1 MDTTYVPL
9 DMTAPAARP
18 ELRTRVRRWIM
29 RRIVRSFMLVYAG
42 ATALAGVV
50 GRRPRA
56 LPAEGADILL
66 TGAFYSNNWI
76 HSHLLPLA
84 RSERCRRLRVVST
97 FEIDALPKV
106 ELITPPRW
114 LRRIAGDTGA
124 RLLTFIGV
132 AIRTRPDIVGGFHL
146 LINGLLAAFVARLVG
161 ARSLYFCV
169 GGPAEVLDGGLSS
182 ENRLFERLEVPDPVV
197 ERRLL
202 HALDRFDWIITMG
215 TRARRFF
222 AERGVRASCHVISGG
237 LNAVRYFPA
246 TETPRAD
253 FIFVGRLVPIKRV
266 DLFLDAI
273 RQIANTRPG
282 VSAIVVGDGKE
293 LPALQAQATRL
304 GIGANVQ
311 FVGQRADIERWLRDA
326 RVFVMTSDSEGL
338 SLALIEA
345 MLCGLPAVVSD
356 VGDLGDLVDD
366 GVNGFLVQERTGAAF
381 AKKMMEIIGDDVRRA
396 GFARAARSGAERFEL
411 SSCVKLWDETLAK
424 PVTNSK
430 V

>member
-1 MDTTYVPL
+1 MDATYVPL
-9 DMTAPAARP
+9 DMTAPATRP
-18 ELRTRVRRWIM
+18 GLRTRLRRWTM
-29 RRIVRSFMLVYAG
+29 RRIVRGFMLVYAG
-42 ATALAGVV
+42 VTAFAGFI

-56 LPAEGADILL
+56 IPAAGADILL

-97 FEIDALPKV
+97 FEIDSLPKV

-124 RLLTFIGV
+124 RLLTFVGV
-132 AIRTRPDIVGGFHL
+132 AIRSRPHIVGGFHL
-146 LINGLLAAFVARLVG
+146 LINGLLAAFVGKLVG

-169 GGPAEVLDGGLSS
+169 GGPAEVLDGGLNS

-202 HALDRFDWIITMG
+202 RALDRFDWIITMG

-222 AERGVRASCHVISGG
+222 AERGVKASCHVISGG

-246 TETPRAD
+246 TEPPRAD

-273 RQIANTRPG
+273 RHIADTRPE
-282 VSAIVVGDGKE
+282 VSAVVVGDGKE
-293 LPALQAQATRL
+293 MAALQAQAQRL
-304 GIGANVQ
+304 GLADNVR
-311 FVGQRADIERWLRDA
+311 FVGQQSDIERWLREA

-356 VGDLGDLVDD
+356 VGDLGDLVES
-366 GVNGFLVQERTGAAF
+366 GVNGYLVPERAASAF
-381 AKKMMEIIGDDVRRA
+381 AARMAELIRDEPRRA
-396 GFARAARSGAERFEL
+396 GFARAARQGAERFEL
-411 SSCVKLWDETLAK
+411 SSCVKLWDQALAA
-424 PVTNSK
+424 PATNSK

>member
-1 MDTTYVPL
+1 
-9 DMTAPAARP
+9 MTVSAPRP
-18 ELRTRVRRWIM
+18 GLRTRLRRWTM
-29 RRIVRSFMLVYAG
+29 RRVVRAFMLVYAG
-42 ATALAGVV
+42 ATAFAGFI

-56 LPAEGADILL
+56 IPAEGADILL

-84 RSERCRRLRVVST
+84 RSGRCRRLRVVST
-97 FEIDALPKV
+97 FQIDPLPKV

-114 LRRIAGDTGA
+114 LRKIAGDTGA
-124 RLLTFIGV
+124 RLLTFVGV
-132 AIRTRPDIVGGFHL
+132 SIRSRPDIVGGFHL
-146 LINGLLAAFVARLVG
+146 LINGLLAAFVGKLVG

-202 HALDRFDWIITMG
+202 RALDRFDWIITMG

-222 AERGVRASCHVISGG
+222 ADRGVRASCHVISGG

-246 TETPRAD
+246 TAPARFD

-273 RQIANTRPG
+273 RQIADTRPE
-282 VSAIVVGDGKE
+282 VSAVVVGDGKE
-293 LPALQAQATRL
+293 MPVLRAQAERL
-304 GIGANVQ
+304 GLAQNVQ
-311 FVGQRADIERWLRDA
+311 FVGQQSDIERWLRDA

-356 VGDLGDLVDD
+356 VGDLGDLVEN
-366 GVNGFLVQERTGAAF
+366 GVNGYLVPERGASAF
-381 AKKMMEIIGDDVRRA
+381 ATRMLELVRDEPRRA
-396 GFARAARSGAERFEL
+396 ELSRAARQGAERFEL
-411 SSCVKLWDETLAK
+411 GACVQLWDRTLALPAAIDK
-424 PVTNSK
+424 A
-430 V
+430 